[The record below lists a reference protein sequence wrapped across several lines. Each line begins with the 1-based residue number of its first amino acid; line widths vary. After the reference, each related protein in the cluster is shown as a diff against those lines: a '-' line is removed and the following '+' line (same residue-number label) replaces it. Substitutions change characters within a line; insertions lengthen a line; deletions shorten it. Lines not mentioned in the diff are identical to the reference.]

1 MGAVFKT
8 KEEIGSLKCRA
19 DISGGFMANM
29 KIGLRIMAATV
40 TLAVSTLWSTALA
53 AQDAAGLYKAKCA
66 ACHGADGKGDT
77 AMGKKIGLRD
87 LASPE
92 VQKMS
97 DDELTAVI
105 ADGKNKMPSYK
116 KSLKAEQVKELV
128 GYIRSLAK
136 K

>member
-1 MGAVFKT
+1 
-8 KEEIGSLKCRA
+8 
-19 DISGGFMANM
+19 
-29 KIGLRIMAATV
+29 MAASV
-40 TLAVSTLWSTALA
+40 ALAVITLWSTALVA
-53 AQDAAGLYKAKCA
+53 EDAASLYKAKCA

-77 AMGKKIGLRD
+77 AMGKKLGVRD
-87 LASPE
+87 FASPE

-116 KSLKAEQVKELV
+116 KSLKAEQIKELV

>member
-1 MGAVFKT
+1 MGAVFKIE
-8 KEEIGSLKCRA
+8 EEIGVRKHSE
-19 DISGGFMANM
+19 DFSGGVMANM
-29 KIGLRIMAATV
+29 KIGLRIFAASV
-40 TLAVSTLWSTALA
+40 ALAVITLWSTALV
-53 AQDAAGLYKAKCA
+53 AQDAAGLYKAKCS

-77 AMGKKIGLRD
+77 PMGKKLGVRD
-87 LASPE
+87 FASPE

-116 KSLKAEQVKELV
+116 KSLKAEQIKELV

>member
-1 MGAVFKT
+1 MT
-8 KEEIGSLKCRA
+8 
-19 DISGGFMANM
+19 NM
-29 KIGLRIMAATV
+29 KIGLRILAASV
-40 TLAVSTLWSTALA
+40 ALAVITLWSTALVA
-53 AQDAAGLYKAKCA
+53 EDAAGLYKAKCA

-77 AMGKKIGLRD
+77 AMGKKLGVRD
-87 LASPE
+87 FASPE

-97 DDELTAVI
+97 DDELTAVT

-116 KSLKAEQVKELV
+116 KSLKAEQIKELV

>member
-1 MGAVFKT
+1 MT
-8 KEEIGSLKCRA
+8 
-19 DISGGFMANM
+19 NM
-29 KIGLRIMAATV
+29 KIGLRILAASV
-40 TLAVSTLWSTALA
+40 ALAVITLWSTALVA
-53 AQDAAGLYKAKCA
+53 EDAAGLYKAKCA

-77 AMGKKIGLRD
+77 AMGKKLGVRD
-87 LASPE
+87 FASPE

-116 KSLKAEQVKELV
+116 KSLKAEQIKELV

>member
-1 MGAVFKT
+1 MT
-8 KEEIGSLKCRA
+8 
-19 DISGGFMANM
+19 NM
-29 KIGLRIMAATV
+29 KIGLRILAASV
-40 TLAVSTLWSTALA
+40 ALAVITLWSTALVA
-53 AQDAAGLYKAKCA
+53 EDAAGLYKAKCA
-66 ACHGADGKGDT
+66 ACHGADGEGDT
-77 AMGKKIGLRD
+77 AMGKKLGVRD
-87 LASPE
+87 FASPE

-116 KSLKAEQVKELV
+116 KSLKAEQIKELV